1 MSAEIMDQEGL
12 SRQEKNQLAE
22 DFLERAHYDADYE
35 EFYREIF
42 KHYDQKLNKN
52 YHELNMMERDA
63 AVLVAQ
69 INHFEAKLEINAF
82 LDLAAARHVENI
94 ALLAEA
100 KKNLT

>member
-1 MSAEIMDQEGL
+1 
-12 SRQEKNQLAE
+12 
-22 DFLERAHYDADYE
+22 
-35 EFYREIF
+35 
-42 KHYDQKLNKN
+42 
-52 YHELNMMERDA
+52 MMERDA
-63 AVLVAQ
+63 AILVAQ